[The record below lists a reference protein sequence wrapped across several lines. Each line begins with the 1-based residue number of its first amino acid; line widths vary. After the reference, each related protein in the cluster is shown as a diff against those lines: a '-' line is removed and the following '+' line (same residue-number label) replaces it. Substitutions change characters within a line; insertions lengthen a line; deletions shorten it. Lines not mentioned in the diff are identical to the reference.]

1 MKKVWKN
8 IKTTLFG
15 CFAGLPQIVTG
26 IKTGDYVLVLTG
38 ASTLLMGLFAKDND
52 NNEQHSH

>member
-26 IKTGDYVLVLTG
+26 IKTGDFVMVFTG
-38 ASTLLMGLFAKDND
+38 ASTLFMGLFAKDYNS
-52 NNEQHSH
+52 NEHHN